1 MRAEQTQKQIY
12 LESFLNENSLK
23 QQARQNSLQLN
34 KEGISVSSAEAQIIK
49 LFAAMIKPQK
59 IVEIGALTGLSALYL
74 AESFFELS
82 LPSTVQHFQ
91 LWTLEKD
98 SRHAQLASEV
108 LQKYQSQQPHI
119 QTEVLQGDAKEELE
133 KLSAQGPFCVIF
145 IDANKAA
152 YMDYLLW
159 AEKNLRQGGLII
171 ADNVFLSGAVWSS
184 TGDSAKKFNAKQ
196 VKVMQDFNQRLMS
209 SKDYLSALLPTEEGL
224 IVAVKK

>member
-1 MRAEQTQKQIY
+1 MRIEQTQKQIY
-12 LESFLNENSLK
+12 LESFLKENSLK
-23 QQARQNSLQLN
+23 QLARQNSLQLN

-59 IVEIGALTGLSALYL
+59 IVEIGTLTGLSALYL

-82 LPSTVQHFQ
+82 LLSKIQHFH

-98 SRHAQLASEV
+98 PRHAQLASEV
-108 LQKYQSQQPHI
+108 LQKYQSQQPHL

-133 KLSAQGPFCVIF
+133 KLSAKGPFCIIF

-171 ADNVFLSGAVWSS
+171 ADNVFLSGAVWNSS
-184 TGDSAKKFNAKQ
+184 DDSAKKFSAKQ

-209 SKDYLSALLPTEEGL
+209 SEDYLSALVPTEEGL